1 MKRLLAMLLLLGAPA
16 LAGDLGPADLGL
28 EKIPD
33 QQLFEKRVHCGNPM
47 GKQPNCT
54 VEFKDGLLV
63 VDGVHSIRPEQ
74 VRHFGLSD
82 VGTFAKK
89 FEIVYLSSAGQL
101 TRAQITMVL
110 ERQINPFYK
119 AFLAWLNKAEAPV
132 TAPTDLA
139 EPAG

>member
-1 MKRLLAMLLLLGAPA
+1 MQRLLMGILLLGAPV

-28 EKIPD
+28 ETIPD

-54 VEFKDGLLV
+54 IEFKDGLLV
-63 VDGVHSIRPEQ
+63 VDGMHSIRPEQ
-74 VRHFGLSD
+74 VRHFALSD

-119 AFLAWLNKAEAPV
+119 AFLAWLNRTAVPV
-132 TAPTDLA
+132 TDPTEVA
-139 EPAG
+139 EPAS